1 MLGIIGAVLLV
12 AATVSFLHWVQL
24 YGFAET
30 REKVREARRKP
41 EFQRGIICGAGALL
55 CVAVAAMFV

>member
-12 AATVSFLHWVQL
+12 AAAVSFLHWVQL

-41 EFQRGIICGAGALL
+41 DFQRGIICGAGALL
-55 CVAVAAMFV
+55 CVAVAAIFV